1 MAPAA
6 VIVAAE
12 EACRC
17 IVTSIPQVQSPPA
30 SKVRMTIN
38 MPMGVTDFPAKAPG
52 TSPVVKTMAYA
63 GSGLAPQASVKHMDL
78 SASARQW
85 RQRSQSPVRLSSATL
100 LRNIPAVVS
109 SPVKTTSGYLSSHL
123 LASPSMGRSMRTQH
137 THRGES
143 LEKLDSSQMKAV
155 YAPSSAS
162 TGTPMTTPSS
172 PGIEEQIKRS
182 GGKNECTAEG
192 ISNVMSLARDLSQT
206 LGAAAAVKDRDLT
219 SAELRSRSQEPYPK
233 WLLSS
238 RSLGTLSKRNQTTPC
253 ATAQRSEDV
262 HAHLERSLNELQ
274 RHLEHAAVI
283 ASKAVQEA
291 VEQVAGEPP
300 KLRRS
305 RQLEEDN
312 QPPCPPRA
320 AAVQLASP
328 QAPLTS
334 RVVLNCAS
342 FPGGVLALPL
352 LESESVD
359 AAKLSV
365 DLQTSMLSLYNSHL
379 YEDGRKVDYD
389 ALRSSCEFVSY
400 VRQSSLLAAADLGRL
415 TLSQRKAFLI
425 NIYNALVVHATTVL
439 GGFAPEVEGSISSFF
454 RNASYAIAGHVYS
467 LDEIEH
473 GLLRGNEP
481 HPSGNCLL
489 EEGDARLAFSVPLD
503 ARVHCALVCGAKS
516 CPPIRVYDEEN
527 LDEGLDLA
535 VSAFCESEVTI
546 SGNVITMSK
555 IFDWYG
561 RDFGVD
567 DAAKLSFLARF
578 LEEPTATGLRE
589 LLSCGALSPS
599 NPDGF
604 ICRYSRYDWRRNG
617 LC

>member
-1 MAPAA
+1 
-6 VIVAAE
+6 
-12 EACRC
+12 
-17 IVTSIPQVQSPPA
+17 
-30 SKVRMTIN
+30 MTIN
-38 MPMGVTDFPAKAPG
+38 VPMGMADLTTTAPAQ
-52 TSPVVKTMAYA
+52 SPLAKTTFASQQ
-63 GSGLAPQASVKHMDL
+63 GSPSPQTVRQLDL

-100 LRNIPAVVS
+100 LRNVTTAMP
-109 SPVKTTSGYLSSHL
+109 SPVKPIQGLSSAQL
-123 LASPSMGRSMRTQH
+123 LTSPSMGRSMRTQQPQ
-137 THRGES
+137 RGD
-143 LEKLDSSQMKAV
+143 LYDKLDTSQMRAV

-162 TGTPMTTPSS
+162 TGTPLTTPSS
-172 PGIEEQIKRS
+172 PGIEEHIKRS
-182 GGKNECTAEG
+182 TAKHDGASEG
-192 ISNVMSLARDLSQT
+192 ISTVMSLARDLSKT
-206 LGAAAAVKDRDLT
+206 LGAAAAKDRDIIES
-219 SAELRSRSQEPYPK
+219 SAALRQRSQDISSSR

-238 RSLGTLSKRNQTTPC
+238 RSMGALSKRSH
-253 ATAQRSEDV
+253 TARSMSSAPSEDV

-274 RHLEHAAVI
+274 RHLEQAAVI

-291 VEQVAGEPP
+291 VEQVTGEPL
-300 KLRRS
+300 KLKSEISS
-305 RQLEEDN
+305 RTEEN
-312 QPPCPPRA
+312 QRPSPQMA
-320 AAVQLASP
+320 AMVPIASP
-328 QAPLTS
+328 EVPLTS

-342 FPGGVLALPL
+342 FPGGVVALPL
-352 LESESVD
+352 LATESVD
-359 AAKLSV
+359 AASLSV
-365 DLQTSMLSLYNSHL
+365 ELQTSMLSLYNLHL

-389 ALRSSCEFVSY
+389 ALRSSSDFVNY

-439 GGFAPEVEGSISSFF
+439 GGFTPEVEGSISAFF
-454 RNASYAIAGHVYS
+454 TNACYAIGGHVYS

-481 HPSGNCLL
+481 HPSTGKRLL
-489 EEGDARLAFSVPLD
+489 EEQDARLAFSVPLD

-555 IFDWYG
+555 IFEWYG
-561 RDFGVD
+561 GDFGID
-567 DAAKLSFLARF
+567 DAAKLAFLARF
-578 LEEPTATGLRE
+578 LEEPTATVLRE
-589 LLSCGALSPS
+589 LLSIGVQSPRR
-599 NPDGF
+599 PDGF